1 MTLSQV
7 VECARR
13 MLLTGAVVFIYPD
26 SSAQVAITLLMAC
39 AFSLVY
45 EALAPYSS
53 HWDSWVARAGHI
65 IVLLS
70 VFVAFLLEAEL
81 AVDSHESNVFGGI
94 LVAINVCLIMA
105 VMVEGASLACTV
117 SKSGED
123 SLPRAVM
130 NAAQGFAEP
139 AVGFGNAAMGFFP
152 RDESRSS
159 SRRSNSAR
167 DYAPRVVHA
176 PPW

>member
-1 MTLSQV
+1 
-7 VECARR
+7 

-26 SSAQVAITLLMAC
+26 SSAQIAITLLMAIT
-39 AFSLVY
+39 FSLVY

-53 HWDSWVARAGHI
+53 HWDSWVARAGHM

-70 VFVAFLLEAEL
+70 VFIAFLLEAEL
-81 AVDSHESNVFGGI
+81 SIDSHESNVFGGV
-94 LVAINVCLIMA
+94 LVAINACLIVA
-105 VMVEGASLACTV
+105 VIVEGASLACTV
-117 SKSGED
+117 TKGED

-152 RDESRSS
+152 RNEGRSRSRSS
-159 SRRSNSAR
+159 SRRSHASQ